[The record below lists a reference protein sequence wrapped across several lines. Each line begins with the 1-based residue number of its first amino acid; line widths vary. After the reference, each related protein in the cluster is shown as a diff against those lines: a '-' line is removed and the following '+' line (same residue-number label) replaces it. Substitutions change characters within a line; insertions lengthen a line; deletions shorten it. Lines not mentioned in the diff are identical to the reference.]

1 MRSCRSAQRPV
12 QKPGSIGFES
22 LPAAPSVWALNHVV
36 TATSRKDVDVAGVK
50 QLLVQGALPVVRPLN
65 RMVVRRRYR
74 RAASSGFST
83 APFPPHQ
90 GPVLLCA
97 PHVDDESIAA
107 GGLLLAWHR
116 QGVPV
121 DLAYL
126 TDSSAGGKGES
137 AAERASIRRAEAE
150 ELARRTGVRSLH
162 VLPGVNENLLATA
175 AEVTSELAEI
185 LERGGHQ
192 VVVTVGPLD
201 AHHEHRECAAIV
213 RDALVRVGFPGPV
226 YVGENSNL
234 LPLPLV
240 THHHALTE
248 SEAADR
254 AGLFDI
260 FRSQTTMG
268 FEVYSDLARAKAPL
282 APGSHALELFHRTDA
297 PGFSRLVDAV
307 AALDLDA
314 LLPARIGNSW
324 SFLHALTP
332 DDSVMTALAATG
344 WKA

>member
-1 MRSCRSAQRPV
+1 MAGPKQILVRGAV
-12 QKPGSIGFES
+12 
-22 LPAAPSVWALNHVV
+22 PAL
-36 TATSRKDVDVAGVK
+36 
-50 QLLVQGALPVVRPLN
+50 RPLN

-74 RAASSGFST
+74 SAARSGFST
-83 APFPPHQ
+83 APFPPHK

-107 GGLLLAWHR
+107 GGLLLEWR
-116 QGVPV
+116 KRGVPV

-126 TDSSAGGKGES
+126 TDSSAGGRGET
-137 AAERASIRRAEAE
+137 AAERASTRRVEAE
-150 ELARRTGVRSLH
+150 ELARRTGVRTLH
-162 VLPGVNENLLATA
+162 FLRGVNEDLVATA
-175 AEVTSELAEI
+175 AEVTSELTEI
-185 LERGGHQ
+185 LIRGGHQ

-213 RDALVRVGFPGPV
+213 RDSLVRVDFPGPV

-248 SEAADR
+248 NEAADR

-297 PGFSRLVDAV
+297 PALSRLVDA
-307 AALDLDA
+307 AAMVDLDA
-314 LLPARIGNSW
+314 LLPGRIGNSW
-324 SFLHALTP
+324 SLLHALTP
-332 DDSVMTALAATG
+332 DESVMTALAATG
-344 WKA
+344 WRA